1 MAINRIY
8 EITSVP
14 DGDAIRIEKTLG
26 NDTSV
31 VLSVRT
37 DGLLGDPLILD
48 LEEWEQLI
56 IAVNELMQWPPNNS
70 EEN

>member
-26 NDTSV
+26 NTTSV

-37 DGLLGDPLILD
+37 DDLLGDPLILD

>member
-31 VLSVRT
+31 VLSVSA

-48 LEEWEQLI
+48 LDEWEQLV

>member
-48 LEEWEQLI
+48 LDEWEQLV
-56 IAVNELMQWPPNNS
+56 IAVNELMQWPPNS

>member
-14 DGDAIRIEKTLG
+14 DGDAIRIEKTSG

-31 VLSVRT
+31 VLSVSA

-48 LEEWEQLI
+48 LDEWEQLV

>member
-14 DGDAIRIEKTLG
+14 DGDAIRIEKTSG

-37 DGLLGDPLILD
+37 DGLLGEALILD
-48 LEEWEQLI
+48 LDEWEQLV
-56 IAVNELMQWPPNNS
+56 IAVNELMQWPTNS

>member
-26 NDTSV
+26 NHTSV

-48 LEEWEQLI
+48 LDEWEQLV

>member
-14 DGDAIRIEKTLG
+14 DGDAIRIEKTSG

-37 DGLLGDPLILD
+37 DGLLGEALILD
-48 LEEWEQLI
+48 LDEWEQLV
-56 IAVNELMQWPPNNS
+56 IAVNELMQWPPNS

>member
-48 LEEWEQLI
+48 LDEWSQLVE
-56 IAVNELMQWPPNNS
+56 AVNELMQWPPNNS

>member
-14 DGDAIRIEKTLG
+14 DGDAIRIEKTTG
-26 NDTSV
+26 NNTSV
-31 VLSVRT
+31 VLSVQA
-37 DGLLGDPLILD
+37 DGVVDSLMILD
-48 LEEWEQLI
+48 LEEWEQLVV
-56 IAVNELMQWPPNNS
+56 AVNELMQWPTHS

>member
-14 DGDAIRIEKTLG
+14 DGDAIRIEKTSG
-26 NDTSV
+26 NTTSV

-37 DGLLGDPLILD
+37 DGVVDSLMILD
-48 LEEWEQLI
+48 LEEWEQLV
-56 IAVNELMQWPPNNS
+56 IAVHELMQWPTHS

>member
-26 NDTSV
+26 NTTSV

-48 LEEWEQLI
+48 LDEWSQLVE
-56 IAVNELMQWPPNNS
+56 AVNELMQWPPNNS

>member
-1 MAINRIY
+1 MAINGIY

-14 DGDAIRIEKTLG
+14 DGDAIRIEKTSG

-31 VLSVRT
+31 VLSVQA
-37 DGLLGDPLILD
+37 DGVVDSLMILD

-56 IAVNELMQWPPNNS
+56 IAVNELMQWPPNS

>member
-48 LEEWEQLI
+48 LDEWEQLV